1 MFALVH
7 RRLTNVFMKISS
19 PIRSAL
25 LLVCCACVVPAFAAD
40 TITGRV
46 HNQTTGRP
54 SAGDVV
60 VLLRLQN
67 GMEEEAHART
77 DAQGKFSLNLTV
89 PGAEHLVR
97 IVHQNVNYDQK
108 ANGTLPLDITV
119 FDSAAKVQGVN
130 AGFGIAQI
138 EPVDTLLK
146 VTQMYSINNDSN
158 PPVTQSGPGN
168 FEFLLPPQASLSGL
182 QAKREGGV
190 WVNAAPDLI
199 KGEAQ
204 RYSVSFPL
212 RPGHTLFKYVYQL
225 PFHGTA
231 AFHWSLPYPVKRFAV
246 IHSPSLSFKPSD
258 PQAFTSP
265 GRVQGLRLEQVVSKD
280 LVREVPAFEISE
292 NGAGSAAAAEGA
304 SAPASS
310 AGSADAAGHP
320 PLPAAPRESR
330 EEIWA
335 LLAAAAALVA
345 AGVSAARRKQRMA
358 CSPLVA
364 GRAAGRKP
372 RVEDLK
378 QELFRLETERLR
390 GSISPKQYDS
400 TREALSAEIQRAT
413 ETEKG

>member
-25 LLVCCACVVPAFAAD
+25 LLVCCACVVPAFAAG

-46 HNQTTGRP
+46 HNRTTGRP
-54 SAGDVV
+54 SAGDNV

-67 GMEEEAHART
+67 GMEEEARATT
-77 DAQGKFSLNLTV
+77 DAQGKFRLNVATS
-89 PGAEHLVR
+89 GAERLVR

-108 ANGTLPLDITV
+108 ANGTSPLDITV
-119 FDSAAKVQGVN
+119 FDAAVKVQGVS

-138 EPVDTLLK
+138 ESEGKMLK
-146 VTQMYSINNDSN
+146 VTEMYSINNDSN
-158 PPVTQSGPGN
+158 PPVTQSGLRN
-168 FEFLLPPQASLSGL
+168 FEFPLPPQASLSGL
-182 QAKREGGV
+182 QAKTEGGV

-204 RYSVSFPL
+204 RYSVAFPL

-225 PFHGTA
+225 PFHGKA

-246 IHSPSLSFKPSD
+246 IHSPSLSFKASD

-280 LVREVPAFEISE
+280 LVREVPSFEISE
-292 NGAGSAAAAEGA
+292 SDAA
-304 SAPASS
+304 SAPAGEGASS
-310 AGSADAAGHP
+310 PASSTGSADAAGHP
-320 PLPAAPRESR
+320 PLPAAPRDSQK
-330 EEIWA
+330 EIWA

-345 AGVSAARRKQRMA
+345 AGVFAVRRKQRR
-358 CSPLVA
+358 SWSSLGS
-364 GRAAGRKP
+364 GRAAGKP
-372 RVEDLK
+372 GVEDLK